1 MHFTLAVTAP
11 FNEKEVYVFGA
22 FNDFS
27 ISDNNKMNYS
37 SKNQTYTTSILLKQG
52 FYNYTFAT
60 LGSDNMVNTNE
71 INGSFFQTENEYT
84 VLVYYKPVGSLY
96 DRVIGVGQGY
106 FDQNR

>member
-1 MHFTLAVTAP
+1 
-11 FNEKEVYVFGA
+11 
-22 FNDFS
+22 
-27 ISDNNKMNYS
+27 
-37 SKNQTYTTSILLKQG
+37 
-52 FYNYTFAT
+52 
-60 LGSDNMVNTNE
+60 MVNTNE